1 MTAHSGDAWKGARF
15 LGGWRQSDGG
25 LSLCPCNPVGMKSKA
40 NRIAVAPGGS
50 SKALHLIR

>member
-25 LSLCPCNPVGMKSKA
+25 LSLCPCPPRWDEVKGEPDRRRPWRKE
-40 NRIAVAPGGS
+40 
-50 SKALHLIR
+50 